1 MVFLR
6 EVSFSLAQKPKVKIR
21 HDSILTK
28 VSPQD
33 AVMAEFEDRYRG
45 TSIICLVRR
54 WGVVGLITKNWK
66 VHLRSEG
73 RDQLGS

>member
-21 HDSILTK
+21 HDSRSTK
-28 VSPQD
+28 VSPR
-33 AVMAEFEDRYRG
+33 ATVMAEYRDRYRG
-45 TSIICLVRR
+45 TSIIMPVRR
-54 WGVVGLITKNWK
+54 WGWSVYSQNWK